1 MRELTCASDL
11 VLEAW
16 AAGELSEARAAEV
29 QSHVQ
34 RCERCSGRHAA
45 HLRERAEFLEAAPS
59 FDAHA
64 SLIGRP
70 VLELA
75 SSKGAKAARA
85 PLRRGAAWAAGAL
98 SACAALWLV
107 LRPGAETL
115 ETRSKGTAHVEYYV
129 KRGSHVHR
137 GAPPER
143 LRAGD
148 QLRFTYSSD
157 RARFFALLDVD
168 SRGARVYYPS
178 GTRAVALAA
187 GSAVPLDFGIEL
199 DDSLGSE
206 RVYAVFCPEPFEL
219 EPLRAELARSGE
231 LRAPSGCQVDVTAI
245 EKEAV
250 P

>member
-29 QSHVQ
+29 QGHVQ
-34 RCERCSGRHAA
+34 RCARCSGRHAL

-59 FDAHA
+59 FEAHA

-70 VLELA
+70 ALELA
-75 SSKGAKAARA
+75 SAEGMKVARL
-85 PLRRGAAWAAGAL
+85 PIRRATVWAGGAL
-98 SACAALWLV
+98 SACAVLWLM
-107 LRPGAETL
+107 LRPGVETL
-115 ETRSKGTAHVEYYV
+115 ETRSKGAAHVAYYV
-129 KRGSHVHR
+129 KRGAHVHR
-137 GAPPER
+137 GALREP

-178 GTRAVALAA
+178 GTRAIALAA

-199 DDSLGSE
+199 DDSVGSE

-231 LRAPSGCQVDVTAI
+231 LRAPSGCQIDITEI
-245 EKEAV
+245 EKEAAQ
-250 P
+250 

>member
-16 AAGELSEARAAEV
+16 AAGELSETRAAEV
-29 QSHVQ
+29 QAHVQ
-34 RCERCSGRHAA
+34 GCERCSGRHAM

-59 FDAHA
+59 FEAHA
-64 SLIGRP
+64 SLIGRTI
-70 VLELA
+70 ELA
-75 SSKGAKAARA
+75 PAKAAKTAR
-85 PLRRGAAWAAGAL
+85 PQMRRVAAWAGGAL
-98 SACAALWLV
+98 SACATLWLM
-107 LRPGAETL
+107 LRPGVEAL
-115 ETRSKGTAHVEYYV
+115 ETRSKGVAHVEYYV

-137 GAPPER
+137 GAPRER

-157 RARFFALLDVD
+157 GSRFFALLDVD

-199 DDSLGSE
+199 DDSVGVE
-206 RVYAVFCPEPFEL
+206 RIYAVFCAEPFEL
-219 EPLRAELARSGE
+219 ESLRAELARSGE
-231 LRAPSGCQVDVTAI
+231 LRAPAGCQIDVTEI

-250 P
+250 Q